1 MGRTVGGQQKNQS
14 FKRGGCFSCG
24 KGSPLFLLAERKAFM
39 DNAQALEIII
49 KAAKLYSDDLCNKNL
64 LIIFRNKK
72 KSEFVE
78 VKATL
83 F

>member
-14 FKRGGCFSCG
+14 FKRGEFFSCG
-24 KGSPLFLLAERKAFM
+24 KGSPLFLLGERRAFM
-39 DNAQALEIII
+39 DNAQAFKIII
-49 KAAKLYSDDLCNKNL
+49 KAIKLYGDDLCNKNL
-64 LIIFRNKK
+64 LIIFRNEK